1 MRSHPPGAYVS
12 TEVLGRLINI
22 SLRTS
27 GFGED
32 LCSVW
37 VLMMEFL
44 NNFFSTSQFIP
55 HGHCYLW
62 KPGLVW
68 LHLVSDVLT
77 GLAYYSIPVMLVYF
91 VRKRRDVP
99 FGWIF
104 LMFGTFI
111 VACGTTHLM
120 DVWTLWHPTYW
131 LSGLLKAITAFVSVL
146 TAIELVPLI
155 PQALALPSPAQLEAA
170 NCQLAKEIAE
180 RIRTEEVLR
189 ESEQRWQLALR
200 GNNDGIWDWNVR
212 ANEVFFSPRSQ
223 EMLGYEDH
231 EISNHLDPRL
241 TRVHP
246 NDLDWV
252 MQAVQDHFA
261 QKTPFYTTEY
271 RVLCKDGTYKWILD
285 RGQALWDEDSNVVR
299 MAGSHTDITE
309 RKQAEE
315 ALNNLLNQL
324 ESKVEER
331 TAELTKINESLQTEI
346 TQRQR
351 IEEALRES
359 EQRFRAAF
367 HQAAVGIAHVA
378 TDGRWLLVNQKLCDI
393 LGYTPEELHL
403 LTFQDITHPDDL
415 NTDLEYVDQIL
426 ADNIQTY
433 SIEKRYFH
441 KDSSII
447 WVNLTVSLTREV
459 CGDPKYFIS
468 VIEDISERQAAQRD
482 RKQWEEQIQASL
494 LEKEVLLK
502 EIYHR
507 VKNNLQV
514 ISSLL
519 NLQSAYVKDKDDL
532 VIFQQSQQRIASMA
546 LVHEKL
552 YQSQD
557 LARIDFG
564 EYIRDLVASLFT
576 AYEVNEDAI
585 AMTVNIDDQV
595 FLGLDTAIPC
605 SLIIHELVSNSL
617 KYAFPMGRNGTISID
632 FKKNLDQELT
642 LVVSDN
648 GIGLPPNFDF
658 ENIASLGWELV
669 DAFTHQLSGNINIKS
684 AIGLEF
690 QVTFPLP

>member
-1 MRSHPPGAYVS
+1 
-12 TEVLGRLINI
+12 
-22 SLRTS
+22 
-27 GFGED
+27 
-32 LCSVW
+32 
-37 VLMMEFL
+37 MMEFL

-68 LHLVSDVLT
+68 LHLISDVLT
-77 GLAYYSIPVMLVYF
+77 GFAYYSIPVMLVYF

-99 FGWIF
+99 FDWMF
-104 LMFGTFI
+104 LMFGAFI

-120 DVWTLWHPTYW
+120 DVWTLWYPTYW

-146 TAIELVPLI
+146 TAIELMPLI

-170 NCQLAKEIAE
+170 NYQLAKEIAE

-200 GNNDGIWDWNVR
+200 GNNDGIWDWNVKT
-212 ANEVFFSPRSQ
+212 NEIFFSARWK
-223 EMLGYEDH
+223 EMLGYEDY
-231 EISNHLDPRL
+231 EISNHLNERI

-246 NDLDWV
+246 DDLNWV
-252 MQAVQDHFA
+252 TQAVQDHFA
-261 QKTPFYTTEY
+261 QKTPFYITEHQ
-271 RVLCKDGTYKWILD
+271 VLCKDGSYKWILD
-285 RGQALWDEDSNVVR
+285 RGQALWDEDGKVVR
-299 MAGSHTDITE
+299 MVGSHTDITE

-315 ALNNLLNQL
+315 AVSNLLNQL
-324 ESKVEER
+324 ENMVEER
-331 TAELTKINESLQTEI
+331 TAELTRINKSLQAEI
-346 TQRQR
+346 TERHR
-351 IEEALRES
+351 IGEALRES
-359 EQRFRAAF
+359 EQRFRATF

-378 TDGRWLLVNQKLCDI
+378 IDGRWLLVNQRLCDI
-393 LGYTPEELHL
+393 LGYTPEELQF
-403 LTFQDITHPDDL
+403 LTFQDITHPDDI
-415 NTDLEYVDQIL
+415 NADLKYFDQII

-441 KDSSII
+441 KDNSIV
-447 WVNLTVSLTREV
+447 WVNLTVSLVREPS
-459 CGDPKYFIS
+459 GEPIYFIS
-468 VIEDISERQAAQRD
+468 VVEDISERQAALRD

-519 NLQSAYVKDKDDL
+519 SLQSAYIKDEHDL
-532 VIFQQSQQRIASMA
+532 VIFKQSQQRIASMA

-557 LARIDFG
+557 LARINFG
-564 EYIRDLVASLFT
+564 EYIRDLVTDLFT

-585 AMTVNIDDQV
+585 ALNINIDDGV

-617 KYAFPMGRNGTISID
+617 KYAFPSGGDGTIYIEIHQNQD
-632 FKKNLDQELT
+632 RHVT
-642 LVVSDN
+642 LVVGDD
-648 GIGLPPNFDF
+648 GIGLPPNFSF
-658 ENIASLGWELV
+658 KNIASLGWQLV
-669 DAFTHQLSGNINIKS
+669 DALINQISGNINIQG
-684 AIGLEF
+684 ARGVEC
-690 QVTFPLP
+690 QVTFTLI

>member
-1 MRSHPPGAYVS
+1 
-12 TEVLGRLINI
+12 
-22 SLRTS
+22 
-27 GFGED
+27 
-32 LCSVW
+32 
-37 VLMMEFL
+37 MMEFL

-104 LMFGTFI
+104 LMFGAFI

-146 TAIELVPLI
+146 TAVQLVPLI
-155 PQALALPSPAQLEAA
+155 PQALTLPSPAQLEAA
-170 NCQLAKEIAE
+170 NYQLAKEIAE

-200 GNNDGIWDWNVR
+200 GNNDGIWDWNVKT
-212 ANEVFFSPRSQ
+212 NEVFFSIRWK

-231 EISNHLDPRL
+231 EISNHLDECV

-246 NDLDWV
+246 DELDWV
-252 MQAVQDHFA
+252 TQTIQQHFA
-261 QKTPFYTTEY
+261 QKTPFYTIEY
-271 RVLCKDGTYKWILD
+271 RILCKDGTYKWILD
-285 RGQALWDEDSNVVR
+285 RGQALWDEDGNVVR
-299 MAGSHTDITE
+299 MVGSHTDITE

-315 ALNNLLNQL
+315 ALSNLLNQL
-324 ESKVEER
+324 EIIVEQR
-331 TAELTKINESLQTEI
+331 TAELTRINQSLQAEI
-346 TQRQR
+346 TERHRMEQ
-351 IEEALRES
+351 ALRES

-378 TDGRWLLVNQKLCDI
+378 IDGSWLLVNQRLCDI
-393 LGYTPEELHL
+393 LGYTPEELQL
-403 LTFQDITHPDDL
+403 LSFQDITHPDDL
-415 NTDLEYVDQIL
+415 SADLKYIDHIL

-433 SIEKRYFH
+433 SMEKRYFC
-441 KDSSII
+441 KDTSIV
-447 WVNLTVSLTREV
+447 WVNLTVSLMRELS
-459 CGDPKYFIS
+459 GEPKYFIS
-468 VIEDISERQAAQRD
+468 VVEDISERQAAQRD

-519 NLQSAYVKDKDDL
+519 SLQSAYIKDKHDL
-532 VIFQQSQQRIASMA
+532 IIFKQSQQRIASMA

-557 LARIDFG
+557 LARINFG
-564 EYIRDLVASLFT
+564 EYIRDLVASLFS

-585 AMTVNIDDQV
+585 ALTINIDDHV

-617 KYAFPMGRNGTISID
+617 KYAFPSGRNGIIYIGI
-632 FKKNLDQELT
+632 KKNNEYEAT

-648 GIGLPPNFDF
+648 GIGLPSNFNF
-658 ENIASLGWELV
+658 KNMASLGWQLV
-669 DAFTHQLSGNINIKS
+669 DALTNQLGGNINIQG
-684 AIGLEF
+684 ARGVECDL
-690 QVTFPLP
+690 TFALI

>member
-1 MRSHPPGAYVS
+1 
-12 TEVLGRLINI
+12 
-22 SLRTS
+22 
-27 GFGED
+27 
-32 LCSVW
+32 
-37 VLMMEFL
+37 MMEFL
-44 NNFFSTSQFIP
+44 NNFFSTSEFIP

-91 VRKRRDVP
+91 VRKRRDMP
-99 FGWIF
+99 FGRIF
-104 LMFGTFI
+104 LMFSIFI

-120 DVWTLWHPTYW
+120 DVWTLWHPSYW

-146 TAIELVPLI
+146 TAIELVPLM

-170 NCQLAKEIAE
+170 NYQLAKEIAE

-200 GNNDGIWDWNVR
+200 GNNDGIWDWNLKT
-212 ANEVFFSPRSQ
+212 NEVFFSPRWK
-223 EMLGYEDH
+223 EMLGYEDN
-231 EISNHLDPRL
+231 EISNHLDECL
-241 TRVHP
+241 TRVHSD
-246 NDLDWV
+246 DLNWV
-252 MQAVQDHFA
+252 IQAVLDHFA
-261 QKTPFYTTEY
+261 QKTPFYITEY
-271 RVLCKDGTYKWILD
+271 RALCKDGTYKWILD
-285 RGQALWDEDSNVVR
+285 RGQALWDEDGNVVR
-299 MAGSHTDITE
+299 MAGSHTDITD
-309 RKQAEE
+309 RKQVEE
-315 ALNNLLNQL
+315 TLNSLLNQL

-331 TAELTKINESLQTEI
+331 TAELTKINESLQIEI
-346 TQRQR
+346 TERQR

-378 TDGRWLLVNQKLCDI
+378 IDGSWLLVNQKLCDI
-393 LGYTPEELHL
+393 LGYTLEELEL
-403 LTFQDITHPDDL
+403 LTFQDITHPEDL
-415 NTDLEYVDQIL
+415 NINLKYVDQIL

-433 SIEKRYFH
+433 SMEKRYFR
-441 KDSSII
+441 KDHSIV
-447 WVNLTVSLTREV
+447 WVNLTVSLMREPS
-459 CGDPKYFIS
+459 GEAKYFIS
-468 VIEDISERQAAQRD
+468 VVEDISERQAAQRE
-482 RKQWEEQIQASL
+482 RQQWEEQIKASL

-519 NLQSAYVKDKDDL
+519 NLQSAYIKDKDDL

-557 LARIDFG
+557 LARINFG

-585 AMTVNIDDQV
+585 SLRINTDDRV
-595 FLGLDTAIPC
+595 YLGLDTAIPC

-617 KYAFPMGRNGTISID
+617 KYAFPQGSNGSINIEIKRTINHD
-632 FKKNLDQELT
+632 LT
-642 LVVSDN
+642 LIVSDN
-648 GIGLPPNFDF
+648 GIGLPPNFDLKKL
-658 ENIASLGWELV
+658 ASLGWELV
-669 DAFTHQLSGNINIKS
+669 DALTDQLGGNISITG
-684 AIGLEF
+684 ATGVEC

>member
-1 MRSHPPGAYVS
+1 
-12 TEVLGRLINI
+12 
-22 SLRTS
+22 
-27 GFGED
+27 
-32 LCSVW
+32 
-37 VLMMEFL
+37 MMEIL

-68 LHLVSDVLT
+68 LHLISDVLT

-91 VRKRRDVP
+91 VRKRRDMP

-120 DVWTLWHPTYW
+120 DVWTLWYPTYW
-131 LSGLLKAITAFVSVL
+131 LSGLVKAITAFVSVL
-146 TAIELVPLI
+146 TAIELVPLT
-155 PQALALPSPAQLEAA
+155 PQVLALPSPAQLEAA
-170 NCQLAKEIAE
+170 NYQLAKEITE

-200 GNNDGIWDWNVR
+200 GNNDGIWDWNVKT
-212 ANEVFFSPRSQ
+212 NEVFFSARWK
-223 EMLGYEDH
+223 EMLGYENH
-231 EISNHLDPRL
+231 EISNHLDECVTRL
-241 TRVHP
+241 HP
-246 NDLDWV
+246 NDIEGV
-252 MQAVQDHFA
+252 KQAVQAHFA
-261 QKTPFYTTEY
+261 QKTPFYISEY
-271 RVLCKDGTYKWILD
+271 RALCKDGTYKWILD
-285 RGQALWDEDSNVVR
+285 RGQAQWDENGNVVR
-299 MAGSHTDITE
+299 MAGSHTDITD

-315 ALNNLLNQL
+315 TLNSLLNQL

-346 TQRQR
+346 TERQR

-367 HQAAVGIAHVA
+367 DQAAVGIAHVA
-378 TDGRWLLVNQKLCDI
+378 IDGSWLLVNQKLCDI
-393 LGYTPEELHL
+393 LGYTLEELQL

-415 NTDLEYVDQIL
+415 NTNLKYVEQIL

-433 SIEKRYFH
+433 SMEKRYFR
-441 KDSSII
+441 KDNSLV
-447 WVNLTVSLTREV
+447 WANLTVSLMRESN
-459 CGDPKYFIS
+459 GEPKYFIS
-468 VIEDISERQAAQRD
+468 VIEDINERKAAQRE

-519 NLQSAYVKDKDDL
+519 NLQSAYIKDKEDL
-532 VIFQQSQQRIASMA
+532 IIFQQSQQRIASMA

-557 LARIDFG
+557 LARINFG

-585 AMTVNIDDQV
+585 ALTINTEDCI

-617 KYAFPMGRNGTISID
+617 KYAFTKGSSGAINIEI
-632 FKKNLDQELT
+632 KKIINHNLMLI
-642 LVVSDN
+642 VRDN

-658 ENIASLGWELV
+658 KKLASLGWELV
-669 DAFTHQLSGNINIKS
+669 DALTHQLAGNLNITGS
-684 AIGLEF
+684 TGVEF
-690 QVTFPLP
+690 QVKFPLP

>member
-1 MRSHPPGAYVS
+1 MIELLHNV
-12 TEVLGRLINI
+12 
-22 SLRTS
+22 
-27 GFGED
+27 
-32 LCSVW
+32 
-37 VLMMEFL
+37 
-44 NNFFSTSQFIP
+44 FSTSKFIP

-120 DVWTLWHPTYW
+120 DVWTLWYPTYW

-155 PQALALPSPAQLEAA
+155 PKALALPSPAQLE
-170 NCQLAKEIAE
+170 KEIAE
-180 RIRTEEVLR
+180 RILTEEVLR
-189 ESEQRWQLALR
+189 ESKQRWQLALR
-200 GNNDGIWDWNVR
+200 GNNDGIWDWNVKT
-212 ANEVFFSPRSQ
+212 NEIFFSARWK

-231 EISNHLDPRL
+231 EISNHLDERMK
-241 TRVHP
+241 RVHP
-246 NDLDWV
+246 DDLDWV
-252 MQAVQDHFA
+252 TQAVQDHFS
-261 QKTPFYTTEY
+261 QKTPFYTTEH

-285 RGQALWDEDSNVVR
+285 RGQALWDEDGNVVR

-315 ALNNLLNQL
+315 AVSSLLNQL
-324 ESKVEER
+324 ENMVEER
-331 TAELTKINESLQTEI
+331 TAQLTRINQSLQTEI
-346 TQRQR
+346 TERQR

-359 EQRFRAAF
+359 EERFRATF

-378 TDGRWLLVNQKLCDI
+378 IDGRWLLVNQRLCNI
-393 LGYTPEELHL
+393 LGYTPEELQL
-403 LTFQDITHPDDL
+403 LTFQDITHPDDI
-415 NTDLEYVDQIL
+415 NADLKYFYQIL
-426 ADNIQTY
+426 ADDIQTY
-433 SIEKRYFH
+433 SIEKRYFC
-441 KDSSII
+441 KDSSLV
-447 WVNLTVSLTREV
+447 WVNLTVSLMREPS
-459 CGDPKYFIS
+459 GEPRYFIY
-468 VIEDISERQAAQRD
+468 VVEDISERQAALRD
-482 RKQWEEQIQASL
+482 RKQWEEQMQASL

-519 NLQSAYVKDKDDL
+519 SLQSAYIKDKHDL

-552 YQSQD
+552 YESQD
-557 LARIDFG
+557 LAKVNFG

-585 AMTVNIDDQV
+585 ALVLNIDKHV

-617 KYAFPMGRNGTISID
+617 KYAFPAGRNGTIYIEINQNQD
-632 FKKNLDQELT
+632 RQVT
-642 LVVSDN
+642 LVVSDD
-648 GIGLPPNFDF
+648 GIGLPPNFNF
-658 ENIASLGWELV
+658 QKIASLGWQLV
-669 DAFTHQLSGNINIKS
+669 DALTNQLSGNMNIQ
-684 AIGLEF
+684 GDMGVEC
-690 QVTFPLP
+690 QVTFTLI

>member
-1 MRSHPPGAYVS
+1 MIELLH
-12 TEVLGRLINI
+12 
-22 SLRTS
+22 
-27 GFGED
+27 
-32 LCSVW
+32 
-37 VLMMEFL
+37 
-44 NNFFSTSQFIP
+44 NFFSTSQFIP

-62 KPGLVW
+62 KPELVW

-120 DVWTLWHPTYW
+120 DVWTLWYPTYW

-155 PQALALPSPAQLEAA
+155 PKALALPSPAQLE
-170 NCQLAKEIAE
+170 KEIAE
-180 RIRTEEVLR
+180 RILTEEVLR
-189 ESEQRWQLALR
+189 ESKQRWQLALR
-200 GNNDGIWDWNVR
+200 GNNDGIWDWNVKT
-212 ANEVFFSPRSQ
+212 NEIFFSARWK

-231 EISNHLDPRL
+231 EISNHLDERMK
-241 TRVHP
+241 RVHP
-246 NDLDWV
+246 DDLDWV
-252 MQAVQDHFA
+252 TQAVQDHFS
-261 QKTPFYTTEY
+261 QKTPFYTTEH

-285 RGQALWDEDSNVVR
+285 RGQALWDEDGNVVR

-315 ALNNLLNQL
+315 AVSSLLNQL
-324 ESKVEER
+324 ENMVEER
-331 TAELTKINESLQTEI
+331 TAQLTRINQSLQTEI
-346 TQRQR
+346 TERQR

-359 EQRFRAAF
+359 EERFRATF

-378 TDGRWLLVNQKLCDI
+378 IDGRWLLVNQKLCNI
-393 LGYTPEELHL
+393 LGYTLEELQL
-403 LTFQDITHPDDL
+403 LTFQDITHPDDI
-415 NTDLEYVDQIL
+415 NADLKYFYQIL
-426 ADNIQTY
+426 ADDIQTY
-433 SIEKRYFH
+433 SIEKRYFC
-441 KDSSII
+441 KDRSIL
-447 WVNLTVSLTREV
+447 WVNLTVSLMREPS
-459 CGDPKYFIS
+459 GEPRYLIS
-468 VIEDISERQAAQRD
+468 VVEDISERQAALRD
-482 RKQWEEQIQASL
+482 RKQWEEQMQASL

-519 NLQSAYVKDKDDL
+519 SLQSAYIKDKHDL

-552 YQSQD
+552 YESQD
-557 LARIDFG
+557 LAKINFG

-585 AMTVNIDDQV
+585 ALVLNIDKHV

-617 KYAFPMGRNGTISID
+617 KYAFPVGRNGTIYIEINQNQD
-632 FKKNLDQELT
+632 RQVT
-642 LVVSDN
+642 LVVSDD
-648 GIGLPPNFDF
+648 GIGLPPNFNF
-658 ENIASLGWELV
+658 QKIASLGWQLV
-669 DAFTHQLSGNINIKS
+669 DALTNQLSGNINIQGDMGVKC
-684 AIGLEF
+684 
-690 QVTFPLP
+690 QVTFTLI

>member
-1 MRSHPPGAYVS
+1 MIELLHNV
-12 TEVLGRLINI
+12 
-22 SLRTS
+22 
-27 GFGED
+27 
-32 LCSVW
+32 
-37 VLMMEFL
+37 
-44 NNFFSTSQFIP
+44 FSTSQFIP

-62 KPGLVW
+62 KPELVW

-120 DVWTLWHPTYW
+120 DVWTLWYPTYW

-155 PQALALPSPAQLEAA
+155 PKALALPSPAQLE
-170 NCQLAKEIAE
+170 KEIAE
-180 RIRTEEVLR
+180 RILTEEVLR
-189 ESEQRWQLALR
+189 ESKQRWQLALR
-200 GNNDGIWDWNVR
+200 GNNDGIWDWNVKT
-212 ANEVFFSPRSQ
+212 NEIFFSARWK

-231 EISNHLDPRL
+231 EISNHLDERMK
-241 TRVHP
+241 RVHP
-246 NDLDWV
+246 DDLDWV
-252 MQAVQDHFA
+252 TQAVQDHFS
-261 QKTPFYTTEY
+261 QKTPFYTTEH

-285 RGQALWDEDSNVVR
+285 RGQALWDEDGNVVR

-315 ALNNLLNQL
+315 AVSSLLNQL
-324 ESKVEER
+324 ENMVEER
-331 TAELTKINESLQTEI
+331 TAQLTRINQSLQTEI
-346 TQRQR
+346 TERQR

-359 EQRFRAAF
+359 EERFRATF

-378 TDGRWLLVNQKLCDI
+378 IDGRWLLVNQRLCNI
-393 LGYTPEELHL
+393 LGYTPEELQL
-403 LTFQDITHPDDL
+403 LAFQDITHPDDI
-415 NTDLEYVDQIL
+415 NADLKYFYQIL
-426 ADNIQTY
+426 ADDIQTY
-433 SIEKRYFH
+433 SIEKRYFC
-441 KDSSII
+441 KDRSIV
-447 WVNLTVSLTREV
+447 WVNLTVSLMREPS
-459 CGDPKYFIS
+459 GEPRYFIY
-468 VIEDISERQAAQRD
+468 VVEDISERQAALRD
-482 RKQWEEQIQASL
+482 RKQWEEQMQASL

-519 NLQSAYVKDKDDL
+519 SLQSAYIKDKHDL

-552 YQSQD
+552 YESQD
-557 LARIDFG
+557 LAKINFG

-585 AMTVNIDDQV
+585 ALVLNIDKHV

-617 KYAFPMGRNGTISID
+617 KYAFPVGRNGTIYIEINQNQD
-632 FKKNLDQELT
+632 RQVT
-642 LVVSDN
+642 LVVSDD
-648 GIGLPPNFDF
+648 GIGLPPNFNF
-658 ENIASLGWELV
+658 QKIASLGWQLV
-669 DAFTHQLSGNINIKS
+669 DALTNQLSGNINIQGDMGVKC
-684 AIGLEF
+684 
-690 QVTFPLP
+690 QVTFTLI

>member
-1 MRSHPPGAYVS
+1 
-12 TEVLGRLINI
+12 
-22 SLRTS
+22 
-27 GFGED
+27 
-32 LCSVW
+32 
-37 VLMMEFL
+37 MMELL
-44 NNFFSTSQFIP
+44 NNFFSTNQFIP

-77 GLAYYSIPVMLVYF
+77 GFAYYSIPVMLIYF

-99 FGWIF
+99 FDWIF

-131 LSGLLKAITAFVSVL
+131 LSGLLKAITAFISVL
-146 TAIELVPLI
+146 TAVELVPLM
-155 PQALALPSPAQLEAA
+155 PKVLALPSPAELEAA
-170 NCQLAKEIAE
+170 NCQLAREIAE

-200 GNNDGIWDWNVR
+200 GNNDGIWDWNVKT
-212 ANEVFFSPRSQ
+212 NEVFFSLRWK
-223 EMLGYEDH
+223 EMLGYEDY
-231 EISNHLDPRL
+231 EISNHLNEWM

-252 MQAVQDHFA
+252 RQVIQDHFA
-261 QKTPFYTTEY
+261 QKKPFYITEY
-271 RVLCKDGTYKWILD
+271 RIKCKDGTYKWILD
-285 RGQALWDEDSNVVR
+285 RGQALWNEDGNVVR
-299 MAGSHTDITE
+299 MTGTHKDMTE
-309 RKQAEE
+309 HKQAEE
-315 ALNNLLNQL
+315 ALSSLLEQL

-331 TAELTKINESLQTEI
+331 TEELTIINQSLQAEI
-346 TQRQR
+346 TERQR

-378 TDGRWLLVNQKLCDI
+378 IDGSWLLVNQKLCDI
-393 LGYTPEELHL
+393 LGYTPEEVQL
-403 LTFQDITHPDDL
+403 LTFQDITHPDDI
-415 NTDLEYVDQIL
+415 NIDLQYVEKIL

-433 SIEKRYFH
+433 SMEKRYFR
-441 KDSSII
+441 KDNSIV
-447 WVNLTVSLTREV
+447 WVNLTVSLMREPT
-459 CGDPKYFIS
+459 GKPKYFIS
-468 VIEDISERQAAQRD
+468 VVEDISERQAALCE

-519 NLQSAYVKDKDDL
+519 NLQSAYIKDKDDL
-532 VIFQQSQQRIASMA
+532 VIFQQSQQRIASIA

-564 EYIRDLVASLFT
+564 EYIQDLVASLFA

-585 AMTVNIDDQV
+585 ALRINIEEQV

-617 KYAFPMGRNGTISID
+617 KYAFTRDNNGTISI
-632 FKKNLDQELT
+632 KIEKIINNNLT
-642 LVVSDN
+642 LIVSDN
-648 GIGLPPNFDF
+648 GIGLPANFDF
-658 ENIASLGWELV
+658 KKLASLGWELV
-669 DAFTHQLSGNINIKS
+669 DALTHQLAGNINI
-684 AIGLEF
+684 IGATGVEC
-690 QVTFPLP
+690 QITFPLT

>member
-1 MRSHPPGAYVS
+1 M
-12 TEVLGRLINI
+12 T
-22 SLRTS
+22 
-27 GFGED
+27 D
-32 LCSVW
+32 
-37 VLMMEFL
+37 FL
-44 NNFFSTSQFIP
+44 YNFFSTSQFIP

-91 VRKRRDVP
+91 VRKRQDMP

-120 DVWTLWHPTYW
+120 DVWTLWYPTYW

-146 TAIELVPLI
+146 TAIELLPLI

-170 NCQLAKEIAE
+170 NSQLATEIAE

-189 ESEQRWQLALR
+189 ESKQRWQLALR
-200 GNNDGIWDWNVR
+200 GNNDGIWDWNVKT
-212 ANEVFFSPRSQ
+212 NEVFFSARWK

-231 EISNHLDPRL
+231 EISNNLNERV
-241 TRVHP
+241 TRIHP

-252 MQAVQDHFA
+252 RQAVEDHFA
-261 QKTPFYTTEY
+261 QKTPFYITEH

-285 RGQALWDEDSNVVR
+285 RGQALWDEDGNVVR
-299 MAGSHTDITE
+299 MAGSYTDITE

-315 ALNNLLNQL
+315 ALSNLLNKL
-324 ESKVEER
+324 ENIVEQR
-331 TAELTKINESLQTEI
+331 TVELTTINQSLQAEI
-346 TQRQR
+346 TERQR
-351 IEEALRES
+351 IEKALRES
-359 EQRFRAAF
+359 EQRFRATF

-378 TDGRWLLVNQKLCDI
+378 IDGRWLLVNQRLCDI
-393 LGYTPEELHL
+393 LGYTPEELQF
-403 LTFQDITHPDDL
+403 LTFQDITHPDDI
-415 NTDLEYVDQIL
+415 NADLKYFDQIL
-426 ADNIQTY
+426 ADNIQNY
-433 SIEKRYFH
+433 SMEKRYFH
-441 KDSSII
+441 KDTSIV
-447 WVNLTVSLTREV
+447 WVNLTVSLIRELS
-459 CGDPKYFIS
+459 GEPRYFIS
-468 VIEDISERQAAQRD
+468 VVEDISERQAALRD
-482 RKQWEEQIQASL
+482 RKLWEEQIQASL

-519 NLQSAYVKDKDDL
+519 SLQSAYIKDEHDL
-532 VIFQQSQQRIASMA
+532 IIFKQSQQRIASMA

-557 LARIDFG
+557 LAKINFG
-564 EYIRDLVASLFT
+564 EYIQDLVTSLFT

-585 AMTVNIDDQV
+585 ALLVNIDNQV

-617 KYAFPMGRNGTISID
+617 KYAFPSGKDGTIYIEINQNQD
-632 FKKNLDQELT
+632 HEVT
-642 LVVSDN
+642 LIVSDN
-648 GIGLPPNFDF
+648 GIGLPPNFNF
-658 ENIASLGWELV
+658 KKLASLGWQLV
-669 DAFTHQLSGNINIKS
+669 DALINQISGNINIQ
-684 AIGLEF
+684 GDTGVECR
-690 QVTFPLP
+690 VTFTLV

>member
-1 MRSHPPGAYVS
+1 
-12 TEVLGRLINI
+12 
-22 SLRTS
+22 
-27 GFGED
+27 
-32 LCSVW
+32 
-37 VLMMEFL
+37 MEFL

-77 GLAYYSIPVMLVYF
+77 GFAYYSIPVMLVYF

-99 FGWIF
+99 FDWMF
-104 LMFGTFI
+104 LMFGAFI

-120 DVWTLWHPTYW
+120 DVWTLWYPTYW
-131 LSGLLKAITAFVSVL
+131 LSGLLKAITAFVSML

-170 NCQLAKEIAE
+170 NYQLAKEIAE

-200 GNNDGIWDWNVR
+200 GNNDGIWDWNVKT
-212 ANEVFFSPRSQ
+212 NEIFFSARWK
-223 EMLGYEDH
+223 EMLGYEDY
-231 EISNHLDPRL
+231 EISNHLNERI

-246 NDLDWV
+246 DDLNWV
-252 MQAVQDHFA
+252 TQAVQDHFA
-261 QKTPFYTTEY
+261 QKTPFYITEH

-285 RGQALWDEDSNVVR
+285 RGQALWDEDGNVVR
-299 MAGSHTDITE
+299 MTGTQKDITE
-309 RKQAEE
+309 RKQAEK
-315 ALNNLLNQL
+315 ALSSLLEQL
-324 ESKVEER
+324 ENKVEER
-331 TAELTKINESLQTEI
+331 TAELTRINKSLQAEI
-346 TQRQR
+346 TERQR
-351 IEEALRES
+351 IGEALRES
-359 EQRFRAAF
+359 EQRFRATF
-367 HQAAVGIAHVA
+367 HQAAVGIAHLA
-378 TDGRWLLVNQKLCDI
+378 IDGRWLLVNQRLCDI
-393 LGYTPEELHL
+393 LGYTPEELQF
-403 LTFQDITHPDDL
+403 LTFQDITHPDDI
-415 NTDLEYVDQIL
+415 NTDLKYFAQII

-441 KDSSII
+441 KDNSIV
-447 WVNLTVSLTREV
+447 WVNLTVSLVREPS
-459 CGDPKYFIS
+459 GEPIYFIS
-468 VIEDISERQAAQRD
+468 VVEDISERQAALRD

-519 NLQSAYVKDKDDL
+519 SLQSAYIKDEYDL
-532 VIFQQSQQRIASMA
+532 VIFKQSQQRIASMA

-557 LARIDFG
+557 LARINFG
-564 EYIRDLVASLFT
+564 EYIRDLVTDLFT

-585 AMTVNIDDQV
+585 ALNINIDDGV

-617 KYAFPMGRNGTISID
+617 KYAFPSGRDGTIYIEIHQ
-632 FKKNLDQELT
+632 NQERHVT
-642 LVVSDN
+642 LVVGDD
-648 GIGLPPNFDF
+648 GIGLPPNFSF
-658 ENIASLGWELV
+658 KNIASLGWQLV
-669 DAFTHQLSGNINIKS
+669 DALINQISGNIDIQG
-684 AIGLEF
+684 ARGVEC
-690 QVTFPLP
+690 QVTFILI

>member
-1 MRSHPPGAYVS
+1 
-12 TEVLGRLINI
+12 
-22 SLRTS
+22 
-27 GFGED
+27 
-32 LCSVW
+32 
-37 VLMMEFL
+37 MMEFL

-91 VRKRRDVP
+91 VRKRRDMP

-111 VACGTTHLM
+111 IACGTTHLM

-146 TAIELVPLI
+146 TAIQLVPLI
-155 PQALALPSPAQLEAA
+155 PQALALPSHAQLEAA
-170 NCQLAKEIAE
+170 NSQLAKEIAE
-180 RIRTEEVLR
+180 RIRTEKVLR

-200 GNNDGIWDWNVR
+200 GNNDGIWDWNVKT
-212 ANEVFFSPRSQ
+212 NEMFFSVRWNQ
-223 EMLGYEDH
+223 MLGYEDE
-231 EISNHLDPRL
+231 EISNYLDEYL

-246 NDLDWV
+246 DDLDWV
-252 MQAVQDHFA
+252 TQAVQDHFA
-261 QKTPFYTTEY
+261 HKTPFYTTEY

-285 RGQALWDEDSNVVR
+285 RGQALWDDDDNVVR
-299 MAGSHTDITE
+299 MVGSHTDITE

-315 ALNNLLNQL
+315 ELSSLLNQL
-324 ESKVEER
+324 ESNVELR
-331 TAELTKINESLQTEI
+331 TAELTRINQSLQAEI
-346 TQRQR
+346 TERQR
-351 IEEALRES
+351 IEQALRES

-378 TDGRWLLVNQKLCDI
+378 IDGRWLLVNQRLCDI
-393 LGYTPEELHL
+393 VGYTSEELQL

-415 NTDLEYVDQIL
+415 NTDLKYIDDIL

-433 SIEKRYFH
+433 SMEKRYFC
-441 KDSSII
+441 KDSSIV
-447 WVNLTVSLTREV
+447 WVNLTVSLMREPS
-459 CGDPKYFIS
+459 GEPKYFIS
-468 VIEDISERQAAQRD
+468 VVEDISERIAALRD
-482 RKQWEEQIQASL
+482 RQQWEQQIQASL

-519 NLQSAYVKDKDDL
+519 SLQSAYIKDQDDL
-532 VIFQQSQQRIASMA
+532 VIFKQSQQRIASMA

-552 YQSQD
+552 YESQD
-557 LARIDFG
+557 LARINFG
-564 EYIRDLVASLFT
+564 EYIRDLVASLFS

-585 AMTVNIDDQV
+585 ALRINIDEQV

-617 KYAFPMGRNGTISID
+617 KYAFPTGRNGTIYIEINKD
-632 FKKNLDQELT
+632 TDHQVT
-642 LVVSDN
+642 LIVSDN
-648 GIGLPPNFDF
+648 GIGLPSNFNF
-658 ENIASLGWELV
+658 KNMASLGWQLV
-669 DAFTHQLSGNINIKS
+669 DALTNQLAGNIDIQG
-684 AIGLEF
+684 AIGVKC
-690 QVTFPLP
+690 QVKFTLI